1 MTHFPKWGPFGVGS
15 ADPGKSASEP
25 DGGRP
30 TLPAPKP
37 QTKAPELAVESL
49 GDGEWRLSEQR
60 PDAFTMV
67 VFYRGLHCPIC
78 TQYIAELDQR
88 LDEFTSRGVGV
99 LAVSGDDED
108 RARRSKEDWGLE
120 RLTVGYGLAPETM
133 RDWGLFVS
141 RGIKDGEP
149 QQFNEPGLFLV
160 QPDGTLFLEA
170 LNSMPFGR
178 PKFDDIRDGI
188 DFVTDND
195 LPARGEA

>member
-1 MTHFPKWGPFGVGS
+1 LP
-15 ADPGKSASEP
+15 EP
-25 DGGRP
+25 R
-30 TLPAPKP
+30 P

-49 GDGEWRLSEQR
+49 SDGEWRLSEQQ

-88 LDEFTSRGVGV
+88 LDEFSSRGVGV

-108 RARRSKEDWGLE
+108 RARQSKDDWGLE
-120 RLTVGYGLAPETM
+120 RLTVGYGLAPEAM
-133 RDWGLFVS
+133 RAWGLFVS
-141 RGIKDGEP
+141 RGIKDEEP

-160 QPDGTLFLEA
+160 RPDGTLFLA
-170 LNSMPFGR
+170 ILNSMPFGR
-178 PKFDDIRDGI
+178 PRFDDIRDGI

-195 LPARGEA
+195 YPARGEA